1 MTADLS
7 GLGLGSLTLSPEFAA
22 DVDTYTTSTANA
34 TNKLTVTP
42 ADENAEVEV
51 SLGDNVLSAGSD
63 GKYTCTWAAGE
74 NTVTVKVTNGDQSK
88 TYTITVTKT

>member
-34 TNKLTVTP
+34 TNKLTATP
-42 ADENAEVEV
+42 ADEGATVEV
-51 SLGDNVLSAGSD
+51 SIGDNVLSAGSD

-74 NTVTVKVTNGDQSK
+74 NTVTIKVTNGDQSK